1 MRRALRITAWTSAS
15 LLLLIVLLVSGVLIA
30 GNTDAGRALLEREVS
45 HFSSGRLRISGLSGT
60 FPQAIQLGELQL
72 SDAAGPWLTAQ
83 QLSLRWSPLALLR
96 RHITIQQLRLARL
109 DIERRPS
116 TQPSSGGETH
126 VPEIDLQQVTIDH
139 LELGPQLAGARASF
153 SLQGT
158 MHLKSL
164 TDATAQLRAHRT
176 DGQGDYELSAQLNT
190 ARMDAD
196 LTLQEP
202 AGGPLENL
210 LGYPG
215 LGALSVRA
223 SLSGPRNAIQLALDA
238 RAGELRAAAHGTL
251 DVNGE
256 SADLNYDLTAP
267 PMTPQPGLAWQQVS
281 LHGTWHGPVNAPRVD
296 ARLEI
301 TALEAPGGA
310 SARSVAATVNANHGA
325 LELHGEVDGLA
336 VPGPDPRLLAK
347 SPLRIEATMQLS
359 DASRPL
365 QLAVIHPLIALQA
378 HALTAGARSVSFDLR
393 LPDLAPLAAAAG
405 QSIAGRSALKGTLR
419 QDATTTYLE
428 AEANSELRAGS
439 ATIMGQLLGGTSRL
453 QLSATLTPRALAIK
467 RLALS
472 ARQLSLSASG
482 TAERGAGEAAPA
494 IAAVHVRYSASIS
507 DVSALAPSVAGTA
520 SANGSVDGPLKS
532 LAAEMH
538 LASSL
543 SVGGAA
549 REDLKAS
556 ISARGLPKLTSAAL
570 KADGR
575 FAAAPL
581 QLDASLERTGAD
593 ALHLTVHR
601 AQWKSARLAGDVT
614 SGTDFASGHGSLRLT
629 VDRLTDLQTFVG
641 TKLAGS
647 LQSSLELRSGR
658 GRTDVRA
665 RLETQNLVAADLPAN
680 VLLTASGPTTAL
692 SVQLGIRVPRVR
704 GEAVSL
710 ESASRLNLNSRVLTL
725 ERVEVLYHHQTLR
738 LLAPA
743 RVSFADGLA
752 IRSLK
757 LGMQKAVLT
766 LDGSISPAL
775 DVRATVHHVDP
786 TLINAFLPQTLAQGT
801 LDADAHLEGKTS
813 APSGLVTVD
822 AVGVRLASDAARDLH
837 AIDLHAKARL
847 ADDSAQLDARLSAS
861 QTSQLSLTGSAPLK
875 NEGSLHLKLTGQ
887 LDVALANALLEAHGQ
902 RAAGILA
909 VNATIGGKVSAPEVS
924 GAVDLTKGELRDYV
938 QGIHLSDVSAHLV
951 GEQGTLRLVRFTA
964 RAPPGELS
972 ITGTVGVLQPKMPV
986 DLKLTAKNAQ
996 PVTSDILTTNLN
1008 ADVTVSGTL
1017 RERLQVSGSIDLHRT
1032 VIGVPNSM
1040 PPQVAVL
1047 DVRRQGQAAPPP
1059 PERKLVIAL
1068 DLRLHAPRE
1077 ILVQGRGLNAEL
1089 GGDLHVTGTSDEPR
1103 VSGGF
1108 ELIRGTFALA
1118 GSTLTFTKGEVAF
1131 NGAGLRG
1138 RIDPTL
1144 DFTAQSTVA
1153 DATATLHIT
1162 GLADAPQ
1169 FELSSSPALPQ
1180 DEILARL
1187 LFGETA
1193 SQLTV
1198 VQLAEIGAALA
1209 TLGGVGGGGPNPLVK
1224 VQKALGLDRL
1234 SVGTSSGSAQGSQ
1247 NTGTSVEAGRYVSN
1261 RVFVGAKQ
1269 STTGF
1274 SQVEVDVDLSKHLK
1288 LQTRV
1293 GNGTATTQGVTP
1305 ENDPGSSVGLTYQ
1318 FEY

>member
-15 LLLLIVLLVSGVLIA
+15 VLLLVVLLVVSVLIA
-30 GNTDAGRALLEREVS
+30 GNTNAGRALLEREVT
-45 HFSSGRLRISGLSGT
+45 HFSGGRLRISGLSGT
-60 FPQAIQLGELQL
+60 FPQAIHLEHLQL

-96 RHITIQQLRLARL
+96 RQIRIEELRLALL
-109 DIERRPS
+109 DIERRPAS
-116 TQPSSGGETH
+116 ESSGGGQSH
-126 VPEIDLQQVTIDH
+126 VPQIDLQQLTIDR
-139 LELGPQLAGARASF
+139 LELGPELAGARASF

-164 TDATAQLRAHRT
+164 TDATARLTARRT
-176 DGQGDYELSAQLNT
+176 DGQGDYELTAQLN
-190 ARMDAD
+190 AERMDAH
-196 LTLQEP
+196 LKLQEP
-202 AGGPLENL
+202 ASGPLENL

-215 LGALSVRA
+215 LGALSAQA
-223 SLSGPRNAIQLALDA
+223 SLSGPRSAIQLALDA
-238 RAGELRAAAHGTL
+238 RAGELRAGAHGTL
-251 DVNGE
+251 DL
-256 SADLNYDLTAP
+256 SRQAADLDYDLTAP
-267 PMTPQPGLAWQQVS
+267 AMTPQPGLSWQRLSV
-281 LHGTWHGPVNAPRVD
+281 HGNWHGPLNAPRAN
-296 ARLEI
+296 ARLEVA
-301 TALEAPGGA
+301 ALEAPGGV
-310 SARSVAATVNANHGA
+310 SARMVEATVNADRGT
-325 LELHGEVDGLA
+325 LELHGKLDGLT
-336 VPGPDPRLLAK
+336 VPGPAPQLLAK
-347 SPLRIEATMQLS
+347 APLRIDATMQLNE
-359 DASRPL
+359 AQRPL
-365 QLAVIHPLIALQA
+365 QLAVYHPLITLQA
-378 HALTAGARSVSFDLR
+378 RAMTAGARSVSFDLR
-393 LPDLAPLAAAAG
+393 LPDVAPLAAAAG
-405 QSIAGRSALKGTLR
+405 QSIAGRSAVKGTLR
-419 QDATTTYLE
+419 QDATTADLE
-428 AEANSELRAGS
+428 AEANSELTGGS
-439 ATIMGQLLGGTSRL
+439 ATLGQLLGGASRL
-453 QLSATLTPRALAIK
+453 QLSATLTPRSLAIK
-467 RLALS
+467 RLVLNARRLTLS
-472 ARQLSLSASG
+472 ANG
-482 TAERGAGEAAPA
+482 TAERGAGAAAPA
-494 IAAVHVRYSASIS
+494 IEAVHARYSASIS
-507 DVSALAPSVAGTA
+507 DISALAPSIAGTA
-520 SANGSVDGPLKS
+520 NASGSVDGPLSS
-532 LAAEMH
+532 LAAEVH
-538 LASSL
+538 LTSNL
-543 SVGGAA
+543 SVGGAP
-549 REDLKAS
+549 RENLQAD
-556 ISARGLPKLTSAAL
+556 ITARGLPRLTSATL

-581 QLDASLERTGAD
+581 QLDASLERGSAD

-601 AQWKSARLAGDVT
+601 AEWKSARLAGDVT
-614 SGTDFASGHGSLRLT
+614 AGTNLASGHGTLRLT
-629 VDRLTDLQTFVG
+629 IARLTDLQTFVG
-641 TKLAGS
+641 TSLAGS
-647 LQSSLELRSGR
+647 LQSSLELRSDR

-680 VLLTASGPTTAL
+680 VLLTAAGPITAL
-692 SVQLGIRVPRVR
+692 DLQLSVRAPHVH
-704 GEAVSL
+704 GEAVSID
-710 ESASRLNLNSRVLTL
+710 SASRLNLNSRVLTL
-725 ERVEVLYHHQTLR
+725 ERADMHYHRQTLR

-757 LGMQKAVLT
+757 LGVQKAELT
-766 LDGSISPAL
+766 LDGRISPAL
-775 DVRATVHHVDP
+775 DVQASVHHVDAA
-786 TLINAFLPQTLAQGT
+786 LVNAFMPQTLAQGT
-801 LDADAHLEGKTS
+801 FDANAHLEGKTS
-813 APSGLVTVD
+813 APSGFVTVD
-822 AVGVRLASDAARDLH
+822 AIGVRLANDAARDLH
-837 AIDLHAKARL
+837 AVDLHARAQL
-847 ADDSAQLDARLSAS
+847 AADSARLDARLSAS
-861 QTSQLSLTGSAPLK
+861 QTSQLTLTGTAPLR
-875 NEGSLHLKLTGQ
+875 NEGPLNLKLTGQ

-902 RAAGILA
+902 RAAGILS
-909 VNATIGGKVSAPEVS
+909 VNATIAGKASSPEVS
-924 GAVDLTKGELRDYV
+924 GTVDLTRGELRDYV

-951 GEQGTLRLVRFTA
+951 GDQGTLRVVRFTA

-972 ITGTVGVLQPKMPV
+972 MTGTLGVLQPKMPV
-986 DLKLTAKNAQ
+986 DLKLSARNAQ

-1008 ADVTVSGTL
+1008 ADITVSGTL
-1017 RERLQVSGSIDLHRT
+1017 RERLQVSGSIDLHRS

-1047 DVRRQGQAAPPP
+1047 DVRRQGQAPPPP

-1089 GGDLHVTGTSDEPR
+1089 GGDLHITGTSDEPR

-1131 NGAGLRG
+1131 NGAGLKG

-1144 DFTAQSTVA
+1144 DFTAQSTVS

-1209 TLGGVGGGGPNPLVK
+1209 TLGGVGGSGPNPLVR

-1234 SVGTSSGSAQGSQ
+1234 SVGSSSSSAPGSQ

-1274 SQVEVDVDLSKHLK
+1274 SQVEVDVDMSKHLK
-1288 LQTRV
+1288 LQTRL